1 MARLILLTDFSEEY
15 AKLLL
20 KGIVEYSK
28 THTPWVLCKMP
39 LSFREING
47 MKAVLDWA
55 INWRADAI
63 IGQFYP
69 HEEVEIFSQ
78 HGIIAI
84 AQDFKT
90 RFVNI
95 PNITGNHYL
104 AGRMGAEYYIN
115 KGYRSFAFYGF
126 KDVVWSDER
135 CEGFRETIRDLESAH
150 YSEFINDSQKD
161 LWYYDSENLTKWIQ
175 HLQKPVGIMA
185 CDDNQAH
192 HISEICNQY
201 NIRVP
206 EEVAILGVD
215 NDEAICSLALPP
227 ISSIYQAVEKGGYDV
242 AQYIDEYLQDK
253 SIPMRNIIVSP
264 THIVTRQSTNIYA
277 TNDKDITEILKF
289 IHNNLG
295 EKLST
300 NQLLKLVPLSKRLL
314 EIRFKRVTGSSIY
327 AYIMNLRINL
337 LADRLLSSSEPIA
350 NIALELGLSD
360 SKNLSR
366 QFKQIKGCTPSVFR
380 TLNSLQ
386 GS

>member
-1 MARLILLTDFSEEY
+1 
-15 AKLLL
+15 
-20 KGIVEYSK
+20 
-28 THTPWVLCKMP
+28 
-39 LSFREING
+39 
-47 MKAVLDWA
+47 
-55 INWRADAI
+55 
-63 IGQFYP
+63 
-69 HEEVEIFSQ
+69 
-78 HGIIAI
+78 
-84 AQDFKT
+84 
-90 RFVNI
+90 
-95 PNITGNHYL
+95 
-104 AGRMGAEYYIN
+104 
-115 KGYRSFAFYGF
+115 
-126 KDVVWSDER
+126 
-135 CEGFRETIRDLESAH
+135 
-150 YSEFINDSQKD
+150 
-161 LWYYDSENLTKWIQ
+161 
-175 HLQKPVGIMA
+175 
-185 CDDNQAH
+185 
-192 HISEICNQY
+192 
-201 NIRVP
+201 
-206 EEVAILGVD
+206 
-215 NDEAICSLALPP
+215 
-227 ISSIYQAVEKGGYDV
+227 
-242 AQYIDEYLQDK
+242 
-253 SIPMRNIIVSP
+253 MRNIIVSP